1 MNLIELS
8 NLCGNHPSPVVNI
21 VAKFQEL
28 RDIERTESEQELF
41 LQCCHAIAN
50 GQWHGFGADAAAY
63 LGDDDA

>member
-8 NLCGNHPSPVVNI
+8 NLCGTHASPVVNI
-21 VAKFQEL
+21 VNKFREL

-50 GQWHGFGADAAAY
+50 GQWHGLGADAAAY
-63 LGDDDA
+63 LGESDA